1 MGICLKCVLEPI
13 ELKRY
18 IPKKIFLSTMKNWG
32 LELSNFFDVPKK
44 KIEKK
49 CMFNICFRTHRIKKI
64 GLKINF
70 FFFVNNEKLG
80 VGTWYLFDVPKKK
93 SKKIY
98 V

>member
-1 MGICLKCVLEPI
+1 MSDPKKKKKEKIICLKCVLEPI

-18 IPKKIFLSTMKNWG
+18 IQKKFLSTMKNWG

-49 CMFNICFRTHRIKKI
+49 M
-64 GLKINF
+64 
-70 FFFVNNEKLG
+70 
-80 VGTWYLFDVPKKK
+80 
-93 SKKIY
+93 Y